1 MSLRAKLL
9 LLWLGLAV
17 APLLVIGVFEYYHSA
32 RSLRTLIASQ
42 VAAISQRAAAE
53 VADGYARRVS
63 DLLLVAENAET
74 QRFYEVYAT
83 GDGGDLGLRG
93 ARGAAEAYLNQ
104 AWGLFGS
111 AYDWMEL
118 RDSADVPL
126 LRFGLRDEGAG
137 EEAASWQTG
146 LARSTVLAQPV
157 LSPDGGRRLGTVVAR
172 VPLGRILP
180 RELLETTFGRAG
192 YSTVI
197 DRSADRVLYH
207 PRQALQGGLASALLG
222 PSGWDVDPNLFQ
234 REEGIFTFRDH
245 DSTRVASFTSLA
257 APPWTVIATGAVE
270 EFAPAVLGM
279 RLGKLLLVLLVAGI
293 ASLAFVLVVRT
304 GTRSLLALTSAADQ
318 VGAGNF
324 APRLPEPGQDE
335 VGRLTT
341 AFGLMVE
348 RVEEMVRQI
357 EASRHMA
364 VVGEFASQISH
375 EVRNP
380 LTTLKL
386 NLQTLQRAAER
397 GRIPEDQE
405 PAVETCL
412 QEIQR
417 LDRVV
422 KGVLA
427 LGRPPAASFAPCSVH
442 EILDAALRVAR
453 PQGRQRGVRVDAEL
467 VAGKDRVSGDAG
479 QLEAAFLN
487 LLLNGLDAAEGE
499 GGRVLV
505 TTEDSPGGSEAVGAG
520 PLASGT
526 HEARSGGSI
535 LIRITDSGV
544 GIDPAARD
552 RIFRPFYSSKSAGS
566 GFGLPLALRTI
577 EEHRGRLE
585 LEEGSGSLGGASFR
599 IELPLLGDETG
610 SANRSES
617 P

>member
-1 MSLRAKLL
+1 
-9 LLWLGLAV
+9 
-17 APLLVIGVFEYYHSA
+17 
-32 RSLRTLIASQ
+32 
-42 VAAISQRAAAE
+42 
-53 VADGYARRVS
+53 
-63 DLLLVAENAET
+63 
-74 QRFYEVYAT
+74 
-83 GDGGDLGLRG
+83 
-93 ARGAAEAYLNQ
+93 
-104 AWGLFGS
+104 
-111 AYDWMEL
+111 
-118 RDSADVPL
+118 
-126 LRFGLRDEGAG
+126 
-137 EEAASWQTG
+137 
-146 LARSTVLAQPV
+146 
-157 LSPDGGRRLGTVVAR
+157 
-172 VPLGRILP
+172 
-180 RELLETTFGRAG
+180 
-192 YSTVI
+192 
-197 DRSADRVLYH
+197 
-207 PRQALQGGLASALLG
+207 
-222 PSGWDVDPNLFQ
+222 
-234 REEGIFTFRDH
+234 
-245 DSTRVASFTSLA
+245 
-257 APPWTVIATGAVE
+257 
-270 EFAPAVLGM
+270 LGM

-318 VGAGNF
+318 VGGGNF

-386 NLQTLQRAAER
+386 NLQTLQRAADR

-442 EILDAALRVAR
+442 KILDAALRVAR

-467 VAGKDRVSGDAG
+467 GAGSDRVSGDAE

-505 TTEDSPGGSEAVGAG
+505 TTDISSDGPEAPGAG
-520 PLASGT
+520 PSESGT
-526 HEARSGGSI
+526 HKARSGGSI
-535 LIRITDSGV
+535 LVRITDSGP
-544 GIDPAARD
+544 GIEPAARNQ
-552 RIFRPFYSSKSAGS
+552 IFRPFYSSKSAGS

-585 LEEGSGSLGGASFR
+585 LEEGSDSLGGAAFR

-610 SANRSES
+610 TANGREL